1 MNTFSLTLALAM
13 LLAATP
19 SQQPAPAP
27 KTTPAEQAFRD
38 GWWAESGQGDLNGA
52 LAKYLAA
59 AGAEG
64 PAPVRA
70 KALLNAGAVQQR
82 LGKSESAIATF
93 RLLLKEHPAE
103 AETVEQARV
112 HLRELTAVDLTQG
125 YDEWY
130 ERRLFGEEV
139 QLQILDKIQGLAAEL
154 AQPAAAEHDART
166 VQVQRQQAIRGE
178 ILAFGKGAVPALRK
192 TCESGSEALAEAA
205 VEMLFELRQVPPFD
219 VLCRLTGWTYDPA
232 CWRLLLGGAGTSEQ
246 RPQPVEPS
254 PHERLVF
261 AALTGAHS
269 LADTVLQMTFGDD
282 YNPVAPIATALMQ
295 RDAES
300 RQRIRE
306 AMLQRQVPL
315 ATRTALQSALVEC
328 EPKPPFTAAEWLAI
342 GEDPLVFELRGT
354 AVDMTARLLGE
365 ADGALLDALLER
377 VATAPPSTRSQF
389 VDRLAA
395 GLRSNGSP
403 LVVPWTAGR
412 LGKLVRLGGT
422 SADSDIAAVFRVIRA
437 DAELRAKLAA
447 ALLADPVAMQE
458 CFCSTAADAPQPSK
472 SLRDM
477 LDWSSLDDQ
486 QGELLALRWHTSL
499 RDVLAPAWPG
509 WSDEVRLAA
518 TCVVRELVAPFAGG
532 KPLHDF
538 FTGVRK
544 EAHESLHSSID
555 ALLEQLNR

>member
-1 MNTFSLTLALAM
+1 MNTLSCSLALAV

-52 LAKYLAA
+52 LTKYLAA
-59 AGAEG
+59 AAAEG

-93 RLLLKEHPAE
+93 RQLLKEHPAE

-139 QLQILDKIQGLAAEL
+139 QLQILDKIQALAREL
-154 AQPAAAEHDART
+154 AEPAAAEHDART

-178 ILAFGKGAVPALRK
+178 ILAFGKGSVPALRK

-205 VEMLFELRQVPPFD
+205 VEMLFELRQVPPFEA
-219 VLCRLTGWTYDPA
+219 LCRLEGWTYDSA
-232 CWRLLLGGAGTSEQ
+232 CWRLLLGGSSEHRSQ
-246 RPQPVEPS
+246 AAEPS
-254 PHERLVF
+254 RHERLVF
-261 AALTGAHS
+261 AALTGANS
-269 LADTVLQMTFGDD
+269 LADTVLQVTFSDE

-306 AMLQRQVPL
+306 AMMQRQVPL

-365 ADGALLDALLER
+365 ADGALLDTLLER

-403 LVVPWTAGR
+403 LVVPWTAAR
-412 LGKLVRLGGT
+412 LGKLVHLGGT

-437 DAELRAKLAA
+437 DAELRAMLVTAVF
-447 ALLADPVAMQE
+447 ADPVAMQE
-458 CFCSTAADAPQPSK
+458 RFCPTGDDAPQPRK
-472 SLRDM
+472 LLRDM

-486 QGELLALRWHTSL
+486 QGELLALRWHTSV
-499 RDVLAPAWPG
+499 RDVLAAAWPG
-509 WSDEVRLAA
+509 WNDKVRIAA
-518 TCVVRELVAPFAGG
+518 TYVVAELVAPFAGG
-532 KPLHDF
+532 QPLHDF

-544 EAHESLHSSID
+544 EAHESLHSPID
-555 ALLEQLNR
+555 SLFERLNR